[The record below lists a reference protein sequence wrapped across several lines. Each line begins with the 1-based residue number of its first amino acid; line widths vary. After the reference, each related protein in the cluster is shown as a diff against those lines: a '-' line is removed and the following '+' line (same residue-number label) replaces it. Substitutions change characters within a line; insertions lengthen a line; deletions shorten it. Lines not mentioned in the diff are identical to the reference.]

1 MQKPL
6 FLKILAPIDGSEHSN
21 KALLH
26 ACELAKNFKAQLITL
41 YVIDKSLTINFLDRK
56 EYLTLLRKYGKKVLQ
71 KGQKITTSNGMDSK
85 QIIKEGNVVKE
96 IINVAK
102 NEKCNLIVVG
112 SKGLGAAL
120 RFLLGSVSSKLAN
133 NAPCSVLIIK

>member
-1 MQKPL
+1 MQKSL

-21 KALLH
+21 NALLH
-26 ACELAKNFKAQLITL
+26 ACEIAKNFNAQLITL
-41 YVIDKSLTINFLDRK
+41 YVIDKSPTFNFLDRK
-56 EYLTLLRKYGKKVLQ
+56 EYLDMLRKYGKKVLQ
-71 KGQKITTSNGMDSK
+71 KAQKITISKEIDSK

-96 IINVAK
+96 IIKVAK
-102 NEKCNLIVVG
+102 KEKCDLIVVG
-112 SKGLGAAL
+112 SKGLGATL